1 MLNVTLPTNTLAPGE
16 YTITITIPESTNY
29 NNATIIQNLNIT
41 KRSIANITLDDMN
54 ITSMTN
60 ETLYLII
67 NDTKGNQ
74 LIGNIEV
81 CIKIN
86 RKTQIKTQITD
97 GILNITIPTDT
108 FKNPTYHMLI
118 ILGSNTN
125 YNMGTITQTINIQKR
140 NTTIQIETNTPK
152 TLENL
157 IVNVTITQD
166 DKTPVNGGFVI
177 FKSVE

>member
-1 MLNVTLPTNTLAPGE
+1 
-16 YTITITIPESTNY
+16 
-29 NNATIIQNLNIT
+29 
-41 KRSIANITLDDMN
+41 
-54 ITSMTN
+54 
-60 ETLYLII
+60 
-67 NDTKGNQ
+67 
-74 LIGNIEV
+74 
-81 CIKIN
+81 
-86 RKTQIKTQITD
+86 
-97 GILNITIPTDT
+97 
-108 FKNPTYHMLI
+108 MLI